1 MPSQSS
7 RAPLWIHCSMMLS
20 VSAQVEPG
28 ADAGWPGPKAGS
40 DVDVRRSLVSKNE
53 PAASPG
59 FTSRSPVTL
68 PRRFAAGA
76 FTSVAYGWPTKL
88 GPLCTAGESCAW
100 QFSWPTPHPTWRS
113 RELML
118 ENVGVRIGQLRVP
131 SMQAPLA
138 QNADA
143 PQSAS
148 MAHCTG
154 LTPPMQANA
163 AAATMS
169 ARPTIASNVTG
180 PARLSTGVSLRT

>member
-1 MPSQSS
+1 
-7 RAPLWIHCSMMLS
+7 
-20 VSAQVEPG
+20 
-28 ADAGWPGPKAGS
+28 
-40 DVDVRRSLVSKNE
+40 
-53 PAASPG
+53 
-59 FTSRSPVTL
+59 
-68 PRRFAAGA
+68 
-76 FTSVAYGWPTKL
+76 
-88 GPLCTAGESCAW
+88 
-100 QFSWPTPHPTWRS
+100 
-113 RELML
+113 ML

-163 AAATMS
+163 PAATMS